1 MVMKLILSIYYH
13 CVVMHMKFCQDILLG
28 NRGVIALWFQNVN
41 EFFCPQSL
49 ISKQHK
55 EFHETYTE

>member
-1 MVMKLILSIYYH
+1 
-13 CVVMHMKFCQDILLG
+13 MHKKFCQDILLG

-49 ISKQHK
+49 ISKQQK